1 MPWNERKQGALK
13 YVGDKISIIIIHK
26 SKLRNVREIGAM
38 VSLAAINPPMFSRA
52 RSPPMLFG
60 HSWLLVVTGSAGQH
74 KKSSHSDGMEPRRKL
89 LLLCCYLL
97 DILDYNA
104 CKKQDVICST
114 RYTPEVSSLALNS
127 LQPKS
132 YIAKV
137 STRAAQTWEDVVWI
151 CNWHYQVPIMSSLTI
166 CSREKNIVIC

>member
-26 SKLRNVREIGAM
+26 SKLRNVSEIGAM
-38 VSLAAINPPMFSRA
+38 VSLVAINPPMFSRA

-74 KKSSHSDGMEPRRKL
+74 KKSSHSDGMNPRRKL

-97 DILDYNA
+97 DILDYKA
-104 CKKQDVICST
+104 CKKQA
-114 RYTPEVSSLALNS
+114 SSLALNS

-132 YIAKV
+132 YIAKL
-137 STRAAQTWEDVVWI
+137 STGTAQTWQGVVWI